1 MKIILCVSGQ
11 DEVFISERSIHNNE
25 DGTEMMMVSASPS
38 SSTNETITSMS
49 NCSSPSLISTPPS
62 AVPHRL
68 QTPPKSNQTATIA
81 PSTNADE
88 MSIESDTNTNNE
100 PVTPP
105 LIANIPL
112 LPSNIKLE
120 LEFDSGMPKLRLNT
134 SLASD
139 PALQPD
145 AKDISGVASND
156 SHHQNQTR
164 DVDETMEE
172 HQHRTSSVTPTTSPA
187 PIDINEMPT
196 VPAVDVAALRVPA
209 FMCGPCGIKFSS
221 LSTLE
226 AHQTYYC
233 SHR

>member
-1 MKIILCVSGQ
+1 MFSGQ

-49 NCSSPSLISTPPS
+49 NCSSPSLIPTPPS
-62 AVPHRL
+62 AIPNRV

-81 PSTNADE
+81 PSTNADD

-120 LEFDSGMPKLRLNT
+120 LECENVMPKLRLNT

-156 SHHQNQTR
+156 SHHQNQSR
-164 DVDETMEE
+164 DVDEAMEE
-172 HQHRTSSVTPTTSPA
+172 HPQRTSSVTSPA
-187 PIDINEMPT
+187 PIDSEMPT
-196 VPAVDVAALRVPA
+196 VPAVDVTALRVPA

>member
-1 MKIILCVSGQ
+1 MFSGQ

-49 NCSSPSLISTPPS
+49 NCSSPSLTPPA
-62 AVPHRL
+62 AVPHRV
-68 QTPPKSNQTATIA
+68 QTPTKSHQTTTIA
-81 PSTNADE
+81 PSTIADD

-105 LIANIPL
+105 LIANIPQ

-120 LEFDSGMPKLRLNT
+120 LECDSVMPKLRLNT

-145 AKDISGVASND
+145 AKDISGVAKND
-156 SHHQNQTR
+156 SHHQNQSR
-164 DVDETMEE
+164 DVDDAMEE
-172 HQHRTSSVTPTTSPA
+172 HQQRTSSVTPTSSPA
-187 PIDINEMPT
+187 PIDISELPA
-196 VPAVDVAALRVPA
+196 VPAVDVATLRVPA